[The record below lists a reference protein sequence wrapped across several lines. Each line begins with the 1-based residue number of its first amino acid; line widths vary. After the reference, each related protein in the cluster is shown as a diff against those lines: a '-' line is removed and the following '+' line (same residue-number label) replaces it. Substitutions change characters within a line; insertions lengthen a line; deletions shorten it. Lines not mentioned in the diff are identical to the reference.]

1 LERGRGPPDID
12 LHVQQVL
19 VQQLMVS
26 EPQPGPITRWFE
38 KRVRSWTY
46 YQAGRRRPLPSTLS
60 ERPEPDERVERAQ
73 RLIGLA
79 LAVAAPLVVCLVL
92 VAVRND
98 IDRSTASLVLVLPV
112 VLVAVV
118 GGRVAAAVAAVVA
131 SVSFDVLLTRPYY
144 RFEIHAA
151 EDVEAALI
159 LLAVGFLVGQL
170 VASETR
176 SRVRSTAR
184 RAQVDALV
192 AVVHATAG
200 RITAP
205 ELADRTVAA
214 LTELLDLREGRW
226 LPGYHGAAHPR
237 LGRDGEVSGMN
248 ASTDRAPFAA
258 TGVELPVTVGGHEL
272 GRLILVPAGRTSIS
286 REERLVAV
294 AIADV
299 FGLALSSIEDG

>member
-1 LERGRGPPDID
+1 LERDRGPPDID
-12 LHVQQVL
+12 RPLQRLL
-19 VQQLMVS
+19 VQQMMVS

-38 KRVRSWTY
+38 ERVRSWTY
-46 YQAGRRRPLPSTLS
+46 YQAGRRRPLSSTPS

-73 RLIGLA
+73 RLIGFA
-79 LAVAAPLVVCLVL
+79 LAVAAPLVVCLAM
-92 VAVRND
+92 VAVRDD

-118 GGRVAAAVAAVVA
+118 GGRAAAAV
-131 SVSFDVLLTRPYY
+131 
-144 RFEIHAA
+144 AA

-200 RITAP
+200 RITAQ
-205 ELADRTVAA
+205 ELADQTVAA

-226 LPGYHGAAHPR
+226 SPGYHGAAHPL

-258 TGVELPVTVGGHEL
+258 SGVELPVTVGGHEL
-272 GRLILVPAGRTSIS
+272 GRLILVPAGRTAIS

-299 FGLALSSIEDG
+299 FGIALSRIEDG